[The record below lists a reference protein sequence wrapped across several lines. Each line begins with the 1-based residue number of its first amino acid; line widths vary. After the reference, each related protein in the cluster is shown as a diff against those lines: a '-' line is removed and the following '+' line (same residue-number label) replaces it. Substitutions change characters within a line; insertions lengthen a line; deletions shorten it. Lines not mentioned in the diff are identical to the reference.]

1 MFSSNPTS
9 FRQAGPARNAIKRRP
24 VVKFAG
30 HKKRTFKVIPTPNIR
45 AAAVHYFHGDSPEMN
60 SETTA
65 ENSIRHAVA
74 AIRQQHWL
82 SLALLALH
90 CALMLELSDPLSRAL
105 LLSHFG
111 LFLLWQPLWRGGQ
124 KLFPGQVG
132 LIVGAAVLLI
142 ASSSYWMMAL
152 WISVLFSLI
161 GGNVP
166 GIKNVRQRI
175 VSLLAAVYLL
185 SVLLMWVVPHIFSDQ
200 LFSGPFL
207 VLARYGLVIP
217 ALAIFFVRTEK
228 SQSSS
233 AYSVDLFYSL
243 LLFLMVVV
251 LVLGAFAIK
260 QVSHGNYVMSL
271 AQALIVAAGLLVALS
286 LLWDPR
292 AGFAGIGQLVTR
304 YFLSIGVP
312 FERWMHSLAGLA
324 DRERD
329 PDKFVIVAAH
339 EMAGLP
345 WLSGIGWQSKTSTG
359 SAGETTKYA
368 TEFVFGGLKLRLYTQ
383 WSPSP
388 ALVLHIRLLARLLGD
403 YYDAKMREQDQRRNA
418 YVQAIYETGS
428 RLTHDVKNLLQT
440 LRSLCAAAETSQED
454 DSDALRLLM
463 QRQLPQ
469 ITQRLQITLDKLNTK
484 PALAHDKIPGTQ
496 WWNELQQRFAHERV
510 EFVGQMLPQ
519 GSMLP
524 TDLFTSAAE
533 NFLQNAIEKR
543 KLNTALRILVQLQW
557 IDGFVLS
564 VCDDGQPV
572 SESLTGELF
581 NSPVQS
587 KSGLGVGMYQVARFA
602 KEQGYEVSLSS
613 NQAGRVCFALS
624 PMG

>member
-1 MFSSNPTS
+1 MNVEATAPSPTQ
-9 FRQAGPARNAIKRRP
+9 RAI
-24 VVKFAG
+24 
-30 HKKRTFKVIPTPNIR
+30 
-45 AAAVHYFHGDSPEMN
+45 
-60 SETTA
+60 
-65 ENSIRHAVA
+65 A

-90 CALMLELSDPLSRAL
+90 CAVMLDLSDPLARAL

-111 LFLLWQPLWRGGQ
+111 FFLLWQPLWHGGQ
-124 KLFPGQVG
+124 KLIPGQVA
-132 LIVGAAVLLI
+132 LIVAAAVLLI
-142 ASSSYWMMAL
+142 AAASYWVMAL

-175 VSLLAAVYLL
+175 VSLLAAIYLL
-185 SVLLMWVVPHIFSDQ
+185 SVLLTWVVPHLFSDQ
-200 LFSGPFL
+200 TFSEPFQAL
-207 VLARYGLVIP
+207 VRYGLVLP
-217 ALAIFFVRTEK
+217 AIAIFFIRTEK
-228 SQSSS
+228 SQAAS

-260 QVSHGNYVMSL
+260 QVSHGNYVISL
-271 AQALIVAAGLLVALS
+271 AQALMVAAALLVALS

-312 FERWMHSLAGLA
+312 FERWMHSLSALA

-345 WLSGIGWQSKTSTG
+345 WLSGVGWRSATSTG
-359 SAGETTKYA
+359 SAGEVTKFA
-368 TEFVFGGLKLRLYTQ
+368 TEFTFGGLTLSLYTR

-403 YYDAKMREQDQRRNA
+403 YYDAKMREQEQRRNA

-440 LRSLCAAAETSQED
+440 LRSLCAAAETSDES
-454 DSDALRLLM
+454 DSEALRLLM

-484 PALAHDKIPGTQ
+484 PPVGQDKTSGKV
-496 WWNELQQRFAHERV
+496 WWQDLRQRFAHERI
-510 EFVGQMLPQ
+510 EFDGGSWPDERMLP
-519 GSMLP
+519 G
-524 TDLFTSAAE
+524 DLFASAAE
-533 NFLQNAIEKR
+533 NFLQNALEKR
-543 KLNTALRILVQLQW
+543 KLETTLRILVRLQY
-557 IDGFVLS
+557 DEGFTLS
-564 VCDDGQPV
+564 VCDDGRPIPESIAAKMFNAPV
-572 SESLTGELF
+572 HS
-581 NSPVQS
+581 N
-587 KSGLGVGMYQVARFA
+587 SGLGVGLYQVARFA
-602 KEQGYEVSLSS
+602 REQGYAVTLAS
-613 NQAGRVCFALS
+613 NQSGRVCFTLGPATA
-624 PMG
+624 PRAQ

>member
-1 MFSSNPTS
+1 MTIEINSGT
-9 FRQAGPARNAIKRRP
+9 AVG
-24 VVKFAG
+24 
-30 HKKRTFKVIPTPNIR
+30 R
-45 AAAVHYFHGDSPEMN
+45 ALGGL
-60 SETTA
+60 
-65 ENSIRHAVA
+65 
-74 AIRQQHWL
+74 RQQHWL

-90 CALMLELSDPLSRAL
+90 VTLVLALADPLARAL

-111 LFLLWQPLWRGGQ
+111 FFLLWQPLWRGGQ

-132 LIVGAAVLLI
+132 LIIGAAVLLI
-142 ASSSYWMMAL
+142 AAGSWWLMAL

-166 GIKNVRQRI
+166 GIKNFGQRI

-185 SVLLMWVVPHIFSDQ
+185 SILLTWVVPHLFPDQVFSETLQ
-200 LFSGPFL
+200 AL
-207 VLARYGLVIP
+207 VRYVLVIP
-217 ALAIFFVRTEK
+217 AIALFFIRTGK
-228 SQSSS
+228 SQSAS

-243 LLFLMVVV
+243 LLFLLVVV
-251 LVLGAFAIK
+251 LVLGAFTIK
-260 QVSHGNYVMSL
+260 QVSHGDYVISL

-312 FERWMHSLAGLA
+312 FERWMNSLAALA

-339 EMAGLP
+339 EMAELP
-345 WLSGIGWQSKTSTG
+345 WLSGIRWQSHTSTG
-359 SAGETTKYA
+359 NAGEITKYP
-368 TEFVFGGLKLRLYTQ
+368 TEFTFGGLILTLYTR

-403 YYDAKMREQDQRRNA
+403 YYDAKMREQEQRRNA

-440 LRSLCAAAETSQED
+440 LRSLCAAAESSDESD
-454 DSDALRLLM
+454 ADALRLLM

-469 ITQRLQITLDKLNTK
+469 ISQRLQITLDKLNTK
-484 PALAHDKIPGTQ
+484 PPIGQDRATGKN
-496 WWNELQQRFAHERV
+496 WWQDLQQRFAHERI
-510 EFVGQMLPQ
+510 EFDGGSLPED
-519 GSMLP
+519 STLP
-524 TDLFTSAAE
+524 TDLFASVAE
-533 NFLQNAIEKR
+533 NFLQNALGKR
-543 KLNTALRILVQLQW
+543 KLENNLRILVRLQW
-557 IDGFVLS
+557 SDGFSLS
-564 VCDDGQPV
+564 VCDDGSPV
-572 SESLTGELF
+572 PDQLAGQLF

-587 KSGLGVGMYQVARFA
+587 NSGLGVGMYQVARFA
-602 KEQGYEVSLSS
+602 REHGFEVALSS
-613 NQAGRVCFALS
+613 NQPGRVCFALTQS
-624 PMG
+624 TATQYNVAPRVV

>member
-1 MFSSNPTS
+1 MNTDAVAPSSIQ
-9 FRQAGPARNAIKRRP
+9 RGL
-24 VVKFAG
+24 
-30 HKKRTFKVIPTPNIR
+30 
-45 AAAVHYFHGDSPEMN
+45 
-60 SETTA
+60 
-65 ENSIRHAVA
+65 A

-90 CALMLELSDPLSRAL
+90 CALMLELADPLARAL
-105 LLSHFG
+105 MLSHFG
-111 LFLLWQPLWRGGQ
+111 FFLLWQPLWRGGQ
-124 KLFPGQVG
+124 KLIPGQVA

-142 ASSSYWMMAL
+142 AVASYWLMAL

-166 GIKNVRQRI
+166 GIKNIRQRL

-185 SVLLMWVVPHIFSDQ
+185 SVLLTWVVPHLFADEVFSE
-200 LFSGPFL
+200 PFRAL
-207 VLARYGLVIP
+207 VRYGLVIP
-217 ALAIFFVRTEK
+217 AIAIFFVRTEK

-260 QVSHGNYVMSL
+260 QVSHGNYVISL

-345 WLSGIGWQSKTSTG
+345 WLSGIGWQSKSSTG
-359 SAGETTKYA
+359 SAGEITKFS
-368 TEFVFGGLKLRLYTQ
+368 TEFTFGGLTLKLYTR

-388 ALVLHIRLLARLLGD
+388 ALILHIRLLARLLGD
-403 YYDAKMREQDQRRNA
+403 YYEAKMREQEQRRNA

-440 LRSLCAAAETSQED
+440 LRSLCAAAETSDES
-454 DSDALRLLM
+454 DSEALRLLM

-484 PALAHDKIPGTQ
+484 PPVGHDKTSGKD
-496 WWNELQQRFAHERV
+496 WWRDLRQRYAHERI
-510 EFVGQMLPQ
+510 EFEGGALPDEAV
-519 GSMLP
+519 LP
-524 TDLFTSAAE
+524 ADLFASVAE
-533 NFLQNAIEKR
+533 NLLQNAMEKR
-543 KLNTALRILVQLQW
+543 KLESNLRILVRLQW
-557 IDGFVLS
+557 SDGFVLS
-564 VCDDGQPV
+564 VCDDGNAIPDTLAAQ
-572 SESLTGELF
+572 LF
-581 NSPVQS
+581 HSPVQS
-587 KSGLGVGMYQVARFA
+587 NSGLGVGIYQVARFA
-602 KEQGYEVSLSS
+602 REQGYELALSG
-613 NQAGRVCFALS
+613 NDTGRVCFSLS
-624 PMG
+624 RLKA

>member
-1 MFSSNPTS
+1 MAMEINSGT
-9 FRQAGPARNAIKRRP
+9 
-24 VVKFAG
+24 
-30 HKKRTFKVIPTPNIR
+30 
-45 AAAVHYFHGDSPEMN
+45 AVGRFIGG
-60 SETTA
+60 
-65 ENSIRHAVA
+65 IG
-74 AIRQQHWL
+74 QQHWL

-90 CALMLELSDPLSRAL
+90 GTLVLELADPLARAL

-111 LFLLWQPLWRGGQ
+111 FFLLWQPLWRGGQ
-124 KLFPGQVG
+124 KLVAGQAV
-132 LIVGAAVLLI
+132 LIIGAAVLLI
-142 ASSSYWMMAL
+142 AAASWWLMAL
-152 WISVLFSLI
+152 WMSVLLSLI

-166 GIKNVRQRI
+166 GIKNFRQRL

-185 SVLLMWVVPHIFSDQ
+185 SALLTWVVPHLFPDQ
-200 LFSGPFL
+200 SFAAPL
-207 VLARYGLVIP
+207 LAVVRFGLILP
-217 ALAIFFVRTEK
+217 AVVIFFVRPEK
-228 SQSSS
+228 RQIAS

-251 LVLGAFAIK
+251 LILGAFVIK
-260 QVSHGNYVMSL
+260 EVSHGGYVVAL
-271 AQALIVAAGLLVALS
+271 AQTLVVIAGLLVALS

-312 FERWMHSLAGLA
+312 FERWMHSLSALA

-345 WLSGIGWQSKTSTG
+345 WLSGIGWQSKNSTG
-359 SAGETTKYA
+359 SAGDITKYA
-368 TEFVFGGLKLRLYTQ
+368 TEFTFGGLNLKLYTR

-403 YYDAKMREQDQRRNA
+403 YYDAKMREQEQRRNA

-440 LRSLCAAAETSQED
+440 LRSLCAAAETSDEG
-454 DSDALRLLM
+454 DSEALRLLM

-484 PALAHDKIPGTQ
+484 PPISQYKTSGAQ
-496 WWNELQQRFAHERV
+496 WWEGLRQRLAHERI
-510 EFVGQMLPQ
+510 EFESGALPADAMLA
-519 GSMLP
+519 S
-524 TDLFTSAAE
+524 DLFESVAE
-533 NFLQNAIEKR
+533 NFLQNALEKR
-543 KLNTALRILVQLQW
+543 KTANSLRILARLQW
-557 IDGFVLS
+557 AGGFVLS

-572 SESLTGELF
+572 PDSLAEVLF

-587 KSGLGVGMYQVARFA
+587 NSGLGVGMYQVARFA
-602 KEQGYEVSLSS
+602 KEQGYEVALSS
-613 NQAGRVCFALS
+613 NEPGRVCFSLTQS
-624 PMG
+624 DR

>member
-1 MFSSNPTS
+1 MNTEAINSSALQRFIAS
-9 FRQAGPARNAIKRRP
+9 
-24 VVKFAG
+24 
-30 HKKRTFKVIPTPNIR
+30 
-45 AAAVHYFHGDSPEMN
+45 
-60 SETTA
+60 
-65 ENSIRHAVA
+65 
-74 AIRQQHWL
+74 IRQQHWL

-90 CALMLELSDPLSRAL
+90 SALVLNLADPLARAL

-124 KLFPGQVG
+124 KLVPGQVA
-132 LIVGAAVLLI
+132 LIVAAAILLI
-142 ASSSYWMMAL
+142 ATASYWMMAL

-166 GIKNVRQRI
+166 GIKNFRQRV
-175 VSLLAAVYLL
+175 VSLLAAIYLL
-185 SVLLMWVVPHIFSDQ
+185 SVLLMWVVPHLFPDETFSE
-200 LFSGPFL
+200 PFRAL
-207 VLARYGLVIP
+207 VRYGLVIP
-217 ALAIFFVRTEK
+217 ALAIFFVRAEK
-228 SQSSS
+228 SESAS

-260 QVSHGNYVMSL
+260 QVSHGNYAVSL
-271 AQALIVAAGLLVALS
+271 AQALIVAAGLLVVLS

-345 WLSGIGWQSKTSTG
+345 WLSGIGWQSKTSSG
-359 SAGETTKYA
+359 NAGEVTKYS
-368 TEFVFGGLKLRLYTQ
+368 TEFTFGGLSLRLYTR

-440 LRSLCAAAETSQED
+440 LRSLCAAAETSDES

-469 ITQRLQITLDKLNTK
+469 ITQRLQITLDKLNSK
-484 PALAHDKIPGTQ
+484 PATAQDSAPGKS
-496 WWNELQQRFAHERV
+496 WWRDFQQRYAHERIEFDQGTLPRRGHAAHRFVRLSRGEFRAERAGEAKAGDQSAYPCPIAV
-510 EFVGQMLPQ
+510 E
-519 GSMLP
+519 
-524 TDLFTSAAE
+524 
-533 NFLQNAIEKR
+533 
-543 KLNTALRILVQLQW
+543 
-557 IDGFVLS
+557 
-564 VCDDGQPV
+564 
-572 SESLTGELF
+572 
-581 NSPVQS
+581 
-587 KSGLGVGMYQVARFA
+587 
-602 KEQGYEVSLSS
+602 
-613 NQAGRVCFALS
+613 
-624 PMG
+624 